1 MKKDLL
7 LFVCTGNVC
16 RSPMAEFCLRTEL
29 GPRSPWRV
37 WSAGVL
43 AMHGVAASAEAA
55 LVLREHGVDLS
66 EHRSRPL
73 TPELVDEARLIVV
86 MTRVHREQVLA
97 VRPGVGDKIYLLR
110 TFDPRATDADL
121 DDPIGLSVDA
131 YRATSRAIRAAIPG
145 LLAYMQTFGTGGN
158 SA

>member
-1 MKKDLL
+1 MKKDVL

-16 RSPMAEFCLRTEL
+16 RSPMAEYCLRAAL
-29 GPRSPWRV
+29 GADSPWRV
-37 WSAGVL
+37 RSAGVF
-43 AMHGVAASAEAA
+43 AMQGAAATAEAI

-86 MTRVHREQVLA
+86 MTRLHREQVLA
-97 VRPGVGDKIYLLR
+97 VRPGVAGKIYPLR
-110 TFDPRATDADL
+110 TFDPHATDTDL

-131 YRATSRAIRAAIPG
+131 YRSTSRAIRAAIPG

-158 SA
+158 AS